1 MNLTAVYLADELT
14 RLLGLNP
21 THIAPNEQDRTAL
34 WPVPDSVPGGKNNGR
49 TREDGKCDDGPGTSE
64 TGHAVFM
71 PRQRYYDNHLQRSEC
86 RATRVFAMLDGSDY
100 CKGRNCPGVHT
111 NGSTRPPG
119 MTEIEAEPGNPKA
132 AHGHLNPAAAKGSGI
147 SLRNLVAIYEK
158 TNTPY
163 LSTGVERDI
172 VQAIKKGKHV
182 SVSVEPPTPTPTPV
196 WWSRLSIITSSWRT
210 RSSSTA

>member
-1 MNLTAVYLADELT
+1 MT
-14 RLLGLNP
+14 RP
-21 THIAPNEQDRTAL
+21 
-34 WPVPDSVPGGKNNGR
+34 VPGGNNNGR
-49 TREDGKCDDGPGTSE
+49 TREDGKCDDGPGTGE

-100 CKGRNCPGVHT
+100 CKGRNCPGVNT
-111 NGSTRPPG
+111 NGSTHPPG

-132 AHGHLNPAAAKGSGI
+132 AHGHLMPAAAKGSGI
-147 SLRNLVAIYEK
+147 GLRNLVAVYEK

-182 SVSVEPPTPTPTPV
+182 SVSVEPTYRNANTSVVESLEYNYFILEDKVFKQCVITQTPTGGSTTG
-196 WWSRLSIITSSWRT
+196 TSNCPKT
-210 RSSSTA
+210 